1 MTPDASVKEG
11 AEFVP
16 TAAAHVST
24 SIEGTGVRRRRQ
36 ILDGAAFI
44 LDAPAHEPA
53 IWGAGSQVL
62 WAPGELLLLVGPP
75 GVGKTTL
82 AQQVALASIGLREDI
97 LGFPVTPSSQAVLYI
112 AADRPEQARRSFAR
126 MVGEEDRAALKERL
140 IVWRGPLDF
149 DLGQRPEEFSR
160 FVLGHGADRVFVD
173 SLKDLAQGL
182 SEDETGSAV
191 NHAFQR
197 LLAEGVECAAVHH
210 DRKTGTGRP
219 RARIRL
225 DDVYGSRFITAG
237 AGSVLALE
245 GEPGA
250 TQVKLTHL
258 KQPAAEVGPLSVVHD
273 HVVGRSTV
281 RAQVDLLAL
290 LRSVEVME
298 TREVA
303 QRVFGTALPAPS
315 EIEATRR
322 QLRKLVAQGR
332 AEELK
337 PDGFSESS
345 RWQARR

>member
-140 IVWRGPLDF
+140 IVWG
-149 DLGQRPEEFSR
+149 
-160 FVLGHGADRVFVD
+160 
-173 SLKDLAQGL
+173 
-182 SEDETGSAV
+182 
-191 NHAFQR
+191 
-197 LLAEGVECAAVHH
+197 
-210 DRKTGTGRP
+210 
-219 RARIRL
+219 
-225 DDVYGSRFITAG
+225 
-237 AGSVLALE
+237 
-245 GEPGA
+245 
-250 TQVKLTHL
+250 
-258 KQPAAEVGPLSVVHD
+258 
-273 HVVGRSTV
+273 GRSTSTS
-281 RAQVDLLAL
+281 A
-290 LRSVEVME
+290 S
-298 TREVA
+298 
-303 QRVFGTALPAPS
+303 GP
-315 EIEATRR
+315 
-322 QLRKLVAQGR
+322 K
-332 AEELK
+332 
-337 PDGFSESS
+337 SS
-345 RWQARR
+345 RDSCWVTGALGDDADQSRERLRALANRRL

>member
-24 SIEGTGVRRRRQ
+24 SIEGTGVRRRRR
-36 ILDGAAFI
+36 ILDGATFI

-97 LGFPVTPSSQAVLYI
+97 LGFPVTAGSQAVLYI

-197 LLAEGVECAAVHH
+197 LLAEGVECAAVHPRSEDGYGQAPRANQAGRCVRQPVH
-210 DRKTGTGRP
+210 HRRCGFRARP
-219 RARIRL
+219 RR
-225 DDVYGSRFITAG
+225 
-237 AGSVLALE
+237 
-245 GEPGA
+245 
-250 TQVKLTHL
+250 
-258 KQPAAEVGPLSVVHD
+258 
-273 HVVGRSTV
+273 
-281 RAQVDLLAL
+281 
-290 LRSVEVME
+290 
-298 TREVA
+298 
-303 QRVFGTALPAPS
+303 
-315 EIEATRR
+315 
-322 QLRKLVAQGR
+322 
-332 AEELK
+332 
-337 PDGFSESS
+337 
-345 RWQARR
+345 

>member
-126 MVGEEDRAALKERL
+126 MVGEE
-140 IVWRGPLDF
+140 
-149 DLGQRPEEFSR
+149 
-160 FVLGHGADRVFVD
+160 
-173 SLKDLAQGL
+173 
-182 SEDETGSAV
+182 ETARRSKSASSS
-191 NHAFQR
+191 
-197 LLAEGVECAAVHH
+197 G
-210 DRKTGTGRP
+210 G
-219 RARIRL
+219 
-225 DDVYGSRFITAG
+225 
-237 AGSVLALE
+237 
-245 GEPGA
+245 
-250 TQVKLTHL
+250 
-258 KQPAAEVGPLSVVHD
+258 
-273 HVVGRSTV
+273 GRSTSTSASGPKRSRDSCWV
-281 RAQVDLLAL
+281 TGALGDDADQSRERLRALAN
-290 LRSVEVME
+290 
-298 TREVA
+298 
-303 QRVFGTALPAPS
+303 
-315 EIEATRR
+315 RR
-322 QLRKLVAQGR
+322 L
-332 AEELK
+332 
-337 PDGFSESS
+337 
-345 RWQARR
+345 